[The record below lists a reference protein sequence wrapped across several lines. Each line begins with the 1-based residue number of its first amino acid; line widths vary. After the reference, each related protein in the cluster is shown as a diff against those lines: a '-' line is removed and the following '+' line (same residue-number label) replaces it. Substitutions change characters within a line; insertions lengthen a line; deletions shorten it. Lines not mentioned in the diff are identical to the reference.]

1 MSSHHGST
9 TGPFYHKRAVV
20 TGGTGMIGRHLVLLL
35 AQAGASVK
43 TVSLEAEGLLGV
55 PHVTADLQEPQVCR
69 ALLRDVD
76 YVFHLAGMKGSAR
89 VTRERPASF
98 LVPMLTMD
106 VNVLEACRANQ
117 VPRVLY
123 TSSIGAYSAGAE
135 ALVEEDAQVGPP
147 MDFCAW
153 AKRMGEMTIEAFRR
167 EYGLLNF
174 AVVRPANVYGPH
186 DSFHRDAMVIPAL
199 MHRIRHGEDPLV
211 ISGDWLAVRDFVYA
225 EDVARGMML
234 AIATG
239 GCYNLGSGIGYT
251 IRELV
256 ETLSR
261 ITGCRCQF
269 ESSSAVGYAKRV
281 LAIAK
286 AKRELGWEPQVLL
299 EEGLRRTWEWYRHG
313 SESESREG

>member
-1 MSSHHGST
+1 MSSHASST
-9 TGPFYHKRAVV
+9 PGPFYGKSAIV
-20 TGGTGMIGRHLVLLL
+20 TGGTGMIGRQLVELLVK
-35 AQAGASVK
+35 AGARVM
-43 TVSLEAEGLLGV
+43 TVSLDEKGIPGV
-55 PHVTADLQEPQVCR
+55 PHVSEDMTDSQLCR
-69 ALLRDVD
+69 GLLRDVD

-89 VTRERPASF
+89 VTQERPASF
-98 LVPMLTMD
+98 LVPMLAMD
-106 VNVLEACRANQ
+106 VNVLEACRKNQ

-135 ALVEEDAQVGPP
+135 ALLEEDALVGPP

-153 AKRMGEMTIEAFRR
+153 AKRMGELTVEAFRR

-186 DSFHRDAMVIPAL
+186 DSFHQGAMVIPAL

-211 ISGDWLAVRDFVYA
+211 VWGDGLSVRDFVYA

-234 AIATG
+234 AIAAG

-251 IRELV
+251 IRDLV

-286 AKRELGWEPQVLL
+286 AKRELGWEPQVSL
-299 EEGLRRTWEWYRHG
+299 EEGLRRTWAWY
-313 SESESREG
+313 SKEG